1 MRYNGARGT
10 YHMRILL
17 SVVLL
22 AAVLSGAG
30 CTKCGWIW
38 EDYKQQSCRNG

>member
-1 MRYNGARGT
+1 MQFFKV
-10 YHMRILL
+10 MRILL
-17 SVVLL
+17 TALLL

-38 EDYKQQSCRNG
+38 DDYGPKSCRNG

>member
-1 MRYNGARGT
+1 
-10 YHMRILL
+10 MRILL

-30 CTKCGWIW
+30 CTKCGGWIW
-38 EDYKQQSCRNG
+38 DDYRTKSCRNG